1 MEFYVEVMCQLWKAI
16 RQKRIELSIK
26 QSWIL
31 QHENA
36 PAPTSMLVH
45 EFLAKNN
52 SVIMPQLSYSPHLA
66 PVDFFLFPKLK
77 TSMKGQR
84 FATIEEIK
92 EKSKQKLLAIPK
104 NAFQTW
110 YMILPV
116 YCSNDFP
123 FRLVL

>member
-45 EFLAKNN
+45 EFLVKNKTL
-52 SVIMPQLSYSPHLA
+52 IMSQPLYSQDLPL
-66 PVDFFLFPKLK
+66 VDIFLLPKLK
-77 TSMKGQR
+77 TPMKGKP
-84 FATIEEIK
+84 FATNEEIK
-92 EKSKQKLLAIPK
+92 GRSK
-104 NAFQTW
+104 
-110 YMILPV
+110 
-116 YCSNDFP
+116 
-123 FRLVL
+123 